1 MIIRVPVAA
10 DTLPVP
16 SLAKPLSN
24 SLVVDRVDGQSTVLS
39 ARSVTPVRLLVP
51 RPRGR
56 SVWCFSSSLGGGLV
70 AGDETHLEISLGPDC
85 RCFFGTQSATKVYR
99 NPQGLACRQDLSAT
113 VAPKAVLV
121 YLPDLV
127 QLFADSTFEQH
138 QTVSLA
144 SDASLVLVDGLSS
157 GRSARGERWAF
168 SRYRSRNEI
177 SVDGGLCY
185 WDTIR
190 LDSEPGALAG
200 PPRMGRFNALA
211 TLILL
216 GPEVSIAA
224 STMVDAVAQR
234 PVLRHADITVS
245 AHPIPGGAVLRVAS
259 ETVESALHE
268 IRSHLGFL
276 SALLGDNPLARKW

>member
-1 MIIRVPVAA
+1 
-10 DTLPVP
+10 
-16 SLAKPLSN
+16 
-24 SLVVDRVDGQSTVLS
+24 
-39 ARSVTPVRLLVP
+39 
-51 RPRGR
+51 
-56 SVWCFSSSLGGGLV
+56 VWCFSSSLGGGLV
-70 AGDETHLEISLGPDC
+70 AGDETRLEISLGRDS

-99 NPQGLACRQDLSAT
+99 NPQGLPCRQDLSAI

-138 QTVSLA
+138 QTFSLA
-144 SDASLVLVDGLSS
+144 SDSSLVLVDGSSS

-177 SVDGGLCY
+177 SVDGGLRY
-185 WDTIR
+185 WETVR
-190 LDSEPGALAG
+190 LNYDAGVLSG

-216 GPEVSIAA
+216 GPEVSTAA
-224 STMVDAVAQR
+224 STLLDAVAQR
-234 PVLRHADITVS
+234 PVLRRADHTVS
-245 AHPIPGGAVLRVAS
+245 AHPVPGGAVLRVAS
-259 ETVESALHE
+259 ETVESALRE